1 MEQMITSLG
10 FPIACCLGLAYYV
23 KYQNELMIKDNKED
37 KEMWTKELQYS
48 REVNAKLL
56 ASNELLAK
64 EISTKLDQLYKTK
77 GVRNNLTPKIYNKK
91 RTLKV
96 LLLNRYNLLLL
107 RLSLYPLY
115 SLDIYLLHLRILKH
129 LL

>member
-48 REVNAKLL
+48 REVNSKLL

-64 EISTKLDQLYKTK
+64 EISTKLDHILE
-77 GVRNNLTPKIYNKK
+77 
-91 RTLKV
+91 KV
-96 LLLNRYNLLLL
+96 GE
-107 RLSLYPLY
+107 
-115 SLDIYLLHLRILKH
+115 
-129 LL
+129 

>member
-56 ASNELLAK
+56 AK
-64 EISTKLDQLYKTK
+64 EISTKLDQL
-77 GVRNNLTPKIYNKK
+77 LE
-91 RTLKV
+91 KV
-96 LLLNRYNLLLL
+96 EG
-107 RLSLYPLY
+107 
-115 SLDIYLLHLRILKH
+115 
-129 LL
+129 

>member
-23 KYQNELMIKDNKED
+23 KYQNELMLQDSRED
-37 KEMWTKELQYS
+37 KEMWKQELQYS

-64 EISTKLDQLYKTK
+64 EISSKLDEL
-77 GVRNNLTPKIYNKK
+77 LE
-91 RTLKV
+91 KV
-96 LLLNRYNLLLL
+96 EE
-107 RLSLYPLY
+107 
-115 SLDIYLLHLRILKH
+115 
-129 LL
+129 